1 MENTGVEGE
10 DNPYDIL
17 EVDQVLESHS
27 KRFRRRESDQEFSPA
42 LEQSNRRKKAKQ
54 TGGFRE
60 EMAPR
65 GTNVIDEFVAV
76 EELHALSPKDMS
88 SLLQEEESLVL
99 KLSSAKGVIL
109 TVDVEKLASCLPLHL
124 MACVASSSNE
134 PRLRYWLRSVRLL
147 HTLSSLAHGY
157 PKLAQVL
164 LQDVK
169 IRMQILDLV
178 TYMLVVLANME
189 QEGRGGGFIAVLHAA
204 SVACSLYLLMAFIS
218 HDWLDIAHVLL
229 DHPKV
234 DVFMDAAFD
243 VVKRDIVLLQVKL
256 RSLSIKLSAKKTT
269 FESAERVAQVTAL
282 QCEASLQV
290 LQHLCVAPNFRDQV
304 LGHKELCKNG
314 GILKLVLAVLKLQL
328 PPVFSNSKSLKA
340 TFSRSKA
347 KALVMML
354 TFCESEQ
361 CSFLDEVAAEPNA
374 MQLAEQ
380 VAHEVLLLVKGALL
394 EDPRLIEDE
403 EEEKKNP
410 MGFMHITSL
419 RLADIFSDDS
429 NFRNLV
435 MDQIAPDLASVLAV
449 HPTKFQERWCG
460 GPVARE
466 LAVGEQDASLIFDP
480 FEAAGDAM
488 AAAAK
493 VGAGVCVQEEPCN
506 PPDFQIIPLAAT
518 AHQTRAALLVKL
530 FANFFCFNAEVC
542 PADEKDR
549 FMHTFLRY
557 LREGPLNPSHPLF
570 FLSYERTAVRICENL
585 HTLYDY
591 VLTLT
596 SDTVVDDD
604 LVLVSDF
611 AEALHHQMCPS
622 SVSVADAPLMS
633 FVRDGHEQ
641 KLLQWKNEREQS
653 ERWNRLEQ
661 SRQSG
666 NDEMAGAEVAVQAS
680 NESKKTEMDELVK
693 VEEVPHT
700 SGEATGHEIE
710 TTPFATMVVKSEGV
724 DQHSIQHD
732 GPSQGDVIAL
742 QHVSMKLENQKSE
755 IETEIMVVHEEGE
768 SGSANF
774 TEHEDA
780 GRGEQESEGV
790 NFGGMVTPA
799 SRRTSRDRE
808 PYSSEHGD
816 ESQPKKR
823 KRNIMSDQQVNVMEA
838 ALQLEPGMQRSPKL
852 IQQWTNHLNSIGPEV
867 AYHQLKNWLNNR
879 KARIARQER
888 EKQRQEEGDVLVT
901 RSEKSRRARSVASDD
916 MDSPAEASSRL
927 KDYDIDQGD
936 AIPLKLSLQVSRTP
950 SNAGSD
956 GEPHNSSSSLVK
968 WKVGD
973 HVSLRG
979 KDAEEMAVGI
989 VIRVEGSWQGH
1000 ILEDESLCLVQVSEL
1015 KVARTTKLPFPSSKA
1030 GSSFEEAETLLGKTV
1045 ATWDTE
1051 HMCMVATTS
1060 TPSLV

>member
-1 MENTGVEGE
+1 M
-10 DNPYDIL
+10 
-17 EVDQVLESHS
+17 
-27 KRFRRRESDQEFSPA
+27 
-42 LEQSNRRKKAKQ
+42 
-54 TGGFRE
+54 
-60 EMAPR
+60 
-65 GTNVIDEFVAV
+65 
-76 EELHALSPKDMS
+76 
-88 SLLQEEESLVL
+88 
-99 KLSSAKGVIL
+99 
-109 TVDVEKLASCLPLHL
+109 
-124 MACVASSSNE
+124 
-134 PRLRYWLRSVRLL
+134 
-147 HTLSSLAHGY
+147 
-157 PKLAQVL
+157 
-164 LQDVK
+164 
-169 IRMQILDLV
+169 
-178 TYMLVVLANME
+178 
-189 QEGRGGGFIAVLHAA
+189 
-204 SVACSLYLLMAFIS
+204 
-218 HDWLDIAHVLL
+218 
-229 DHPKV
+229 
-234 DVFMDAAFD
+234 
-243 VVKRDIVLLQVKL
+243 
-256 RSLSIKLSAKKTT
+256 
-269 FESAERVAQVTAL
+269 
-282 QCEASLQV
+282 
-290 LQHLCVAPNFRDQV
+290 
-304 LGHKELCKNG
+304 
-314 GILKLVLAVLKLQL
+314 
-328 PPVFSNSKSLKA
+328 
-340 TFSRSKA
+340 
-347 KALVMML
+347 
-354 TFCESEQ
+354 
-361 CSFLDEVAAEPNA
+361 
-374 MQLAEQ
+374 
-380 VAHEVLLLVKGALL
+380 
-394 EDPRLIEDE
+394 
-403 EEEKKNP
+403 
-410 MGFMHITSL
+410 
-419 RLADIFSDDS
+419 
-429 NFRNLV
+429 
-435 MDQIAPDLASVLAV
+435 
-449 HPTKFQERWCG
+449 
-460 GPVARE
+460 
-466 LAVGEQDASLIFDP
+466 
-480 FEAAGDAM
+480 
-488 AAAAK
+488 
-493 VGAGVCVQEEPCN
+493 
-506 PPDFQIIPLAAT
+506 
-518 AHQTRAALLVKL
+518 
-530 FANFFCFNAEVC
+530 
-542 PADEKDR
+542 
-549 FMHTFLRY
+549 
-557 LREGPLNPSHPLF
+557 
-570 FLSYERTAVRICENL
+570 
-585 HTLYDY
+585 
-591 VLTLT
+591 
-596 SDTVVDDD
+596 
-604 LVLVSDF
+604 
-611 AEALHHQMCPS
+611 
-622 SVSVADAPLMS
+622 
-633 FVRDGHEQ
+633 
-641 KLLQWKNEREQS
+641 
-653 ERWNRLEQ
+653 
-661 SRQSG
+661 
-666 NDEMAGAEVAVQAS
+666 
-680 NESKKTEMDELVK
+680 
-693 VEEVPHT
+693 EEVPHT

>member
-1 MENTGVEGE
+1 MKTRNV
-10 DNPYDIL
+10 NL
-17 EVDQVLESHS
+17 SH
-27 KRFRRRESDQEFSPA
+27 A
-42 LEQSNRRKKAKQ
+42 LVRALTQAGS
-54 TGGFRE
+54 FRE

-65 GTNVIDEFVAV
+65 SSNVDI
-76 EELHALSPKDMS
+76 
-88 SLLQEEESLVL
+88 
-99 KLSSAKGVIL
+99 
-109 TVDVEKLASCLPLHL
+109 EKLASCLPLHL
-124 MACVASSSNE
+124 MACVASSGIE

-229 DHPKV
+229 AHPKV

-256 RSLSIKLSAKKTT
+256 RSLNTKLSAKKTT

-282 QCEASLQV
+282 HCEASLQV
-290 LQHLCVAPNFRDQV
+290 LQHLCVTPNFRDQV
-304 LGHKELCKNG
+304 LSHKELCKNG
-314 GILKLVLAVLKLQL
+314 GILKLVLAVLRLQL
-328 PPVFSNSKSLKA
+328 PPVFSNSKSLRA

-354 TFCESEQ
+354 KFCESEQ
-361 CSFLDEVAAEPNA
+361 CSFLDEVAAEPHA
-374 MQLAEQ
+374 MQLAEH
-380 VAHEVLLLVKGALL
+380 VAYEVLLLVKGALL

-410 MGFMHITSL
+410 MGLMHITSL

-480 FEAAGDAM
+480 FEAAGEAM

-493 VGAGVCVQEEPCN
+493 VVGACVPIQEEPCN
-506 PPDFQIIPLAAT
+506 PPDFQIIPLVAS

-549 FMHTFLRY
+549 FMHTFLRC
-557 LREGPLNPSHPLF
+557 LREGPLDLSHPLF
-570 FLSYERTAVRICENL
+570 FLTFERTAVRICENL

-611 AEALHHQMCPS
+611 AEALHLQICPS
-622 SVSVADAPLMS
+622 SGSVADAPLLS

-653 ERWNRLEQ
+653 ERWKRLDQ

-666 NDEMAGAEVAVQAS
+666 NDEVGATEGALQAS
-680 NESKKTEMDELVK
+680 NESEKIEVDALSK

-700 SGEATGHEIE
+700 SGEATGHNIE
-710 TTPFATMVVKSEGV
+710 TTPTATAVMKTEDVKEDSVQRDGTAQSDVIAFQRVSTKLETHKIEIKSATMVVK
-724 DQHSIQHD
+724 
-732 GPSQGDVIAL
+732 
-742 QHVSMKLENQKSE
+742 
-755 IETEIMVVHEEGE
+755 EEVE
-768 SGSANF
+768 SRSANV
-774 TEHEDA
+774 TEREDI
-780 GRGEQESEGV
+780 GRGEQESGGV
-790 NFGGMVTPA
+790 TFGGMGTPA
-799 SRRTSRDRE
+799 TRNSRDRE

-823 KRNIMSDQQVNVMEA
+823 KRNIMSDKQVSVMEA
-838 ALQLEPGMQRSPKL
+838 ALQFEPEMQRSPKL

-888 EKQRQEEGDVLVT
+888 EKQRQEEGDALMT
-901 RSEKSRRARSVASDD
+901 RPEKSLPARSVASDD
-916 MDSPAEASSRL
+916 MDSPAETSPRL
-927 KDYDIDQGD
+927 KYDDIDQGEV
-936 AIPLKLSLQVSRTP
+936 IPLKLSLQVSRTP
-950 SNAGSD
+950 SNAGSE
-956 GEPHNSSSSLVK
+956 GEPHNSSNSLVRK
-968 WKVGD
+968 WKGGD
-973 HVSLRG
+973 YVSLRSKSG
-979 KDAEEMAVGI
+979 KDMAVGI
-989 VIRVEGSWQGH
+989 VLQVEGSWQGH
-1000 ILEDESLCLVQVSEL
+1000 SLEEESLCLVQVSDL
-1015 KVARTTKLPFPSSKA
+1015 KVDRTSKLPFPSSTT
-1030 GSSFEEAETLLGKTV
+1030 GSSFEEAETVLGKTLV
-1045 ATWDTE
+1045 TWDVD
-1051 HMCMVATTS
+1051 HMCMVTNMS
-1060 TPSLV
+1060 TPPLVKVVNSTS

>member
-1 MENTGVEGE
+1 MKTRNV
-10 DNPYDIL
+10 NL
-17 EVDQVLESHS
+17 SH
-27 KRFRRRESDQEFSPA
+27 A
-42 LEQSNRRKKAKQ
+42 LVRALTQAGS
-54 TGGFRE
+54 FRE

-65 GTNVIDEFVAV
+65 SSNVIDEYVAV

-109 TVDVEKLASCLPLHL
+109 TVDIEKLASCLPLHL
-124 MACVASSSNE
+124 MACVASSGIE

-229 DHPKV
+229 AHPKV

-256 RSLSIKLSAKKTT
+256 RSLNTKLSAKKTT

-282 QCEASLQV
+282 HCEASLQV
-290 LQHLCVAPNFRDQV
+290 LQHLCVTPNFRDQV
-304 LGHKELCKNG
+304 LSHKELCKNG
-314 GILKLVLAVLKLQL
+314 GILKLVLAVLRLQL
-328 PPVFSNSKSLKA
+328 PPVFSNSKSLRA

-354 TFCESEQ
+354 KFCESEQ
-361 CSFLDEVAAEPNA
+361 CSFLDEVAAEPHA
-374 MQLAEQ
+374 MQLAEH
-380 VAHEVLLLVKGALL
+380 VAYEVLLLVKGALL

-410 MGFMHITSL
+410 MGLMHITSL

-480 FEAAGDAM
+480 FEAAGEAM

-493 VGAGVCVQEEPCN
+493 VVGACVPIQEEPCN
-506 PPDFQIIPLAAT
+506 PPDFQIIPLVAS

-549 FMHTFLRY
+549 FMHTFLRC
-557 LREGPLNPSHPLF
+557 LREGPLDLSHPLF
-570 FLSYERTAVRICENL
+570 FLTFERTAVRICENL

-611 AEALHHQMCPS
+611 AEALHLQICPS
-622 SVSVADAPLMS
+622 SGSVADAPLLS

-653 ERWNRLEQ
+653 ERWKRLDQ

-666 NDEMAGAEVAVQAS
+666 NDEVGATEGALQAS
-680 NESKKTEMDELVK
+680 NESEKIEVDALSK

-700 SGEATGHEIE
+700 SGEATGHNIE
-710 TTPFATMVVKSEGV
+710 TTPTATAVMKTEDVKEDSVQRDGTAQSDVIAFQRVSTKLETHKIEIKSATMVVK
-724 DQHSIQHD
+724 
-732 GPSQGDVIAL
+732 
-742 QHVSMKLENQKSE
+742 
-755 IETEIMVVHEEGE
+755 EEVE
-768 SGSANF
+768 SRSANV
-774 TEHEDA
+774 TEREDI
-780 GRGEQESEGV
+780 GRGEQESGGV
-790 NFGGMVTPA
+790 TFGGMGTPA
-799 SRRTSRDRE
+799 TRNSRDRE

-823 KRNIMSDQQVNVMEA
+823 KRNIMSDKQVSVMEA
-838 ALQLEPGMQRSPKL
+838 ALQFEPEMQRSPKL
-852 IQQWTNHLNSIGPEV
+852 IQQWTNHLNSIAEQPESP
-867 AYHQLKNWLNNR
+867 Y
-879 KARIARQER
+879 RQ
-888 EKQRQEEGDVLVT
+888 T
-901 RSEKSRRARSVASDD
+901 RA
-916 MDSPAEASSRL
+916 
-927 KDYDIDQGD
+927 
-936 AIPLKLSLQVSRTP
+936 
-950 SNAGSD
+950 
-956 GEPHNSSSSLVK
+956 
-968 WKVGD
+968 
-973 HVSLRG
+973 
-979 KDAEEMAVGI
+979 
-989 VIRVEGSWQGH
+989 
-1000 ILEDESLCLVQVSEL
+1000 
-1015 KVARTTKLPFPSSKA
+1015 
-1030 GSSFEEAETLLGKTV
+1030 
-1045 ATWDTE
+1045 
-1051 HMCMVATTS
+1051 
-1060 TPSLV
+1060 

>member
-1 MENTGVEGE
+1 MKTRNV
-10 DNPYDIL
+10 NL
-17 EVDQVLESHS
+17 SH
-27 KRFRRRESDQEFSPA
+27 A
-42 LEQSNRRKKAKQ
+42 LVRALTQAGS
-54 TGGFRE
+54 FRE

-65 GTNVIDEFVAV
+65 SSNVIDEYVAV

-109 TVDVEKLASCLPLHL
+109 TVDIEKLASCLPLHL
-124 MACVASSSNE
+124 MACVASSGIE

-229 DHPKV
+229 AHPKV

-256 RSLSIKLSAKKTT
+256 RSLNTKLSAKKTT

-282 QCEASLQV
+282 HCEASLQV
-290 LQHLCVAPNFRDQV
+290 LQHLCVTPNFRDQV
-304 LGHKELCKNG
+304 LSHKELCKNG
-314 GILKLVLAVLKLQL
+314 GILKLVLAVLRLQL
-328 PPVFSNSKSLKA
+328 PPVFSNSKSLRA

-354 TFCESEQ
+354 KFCESEQ
-361 CSFLDEVAAEPNA
+361 CSFLDEVAAEPHA
-374 MQLAEQ
+374 MQLAEH
-380 VAHEVLLLVKGALL
+380 VAYEVLLLVKGALL

-410 MGFMHITSL
+410 MGLMHITSL

-480 FEAAGDAM
+480 FEAAGEAM

-493 VGAGVCVQEEPCN
+493 VV
-506 PPDFQIIPLAAT
+506 
-518 AHQTRAALLVKL
+518 
-530 FANFFCFNAEVC
+530 
-542 PADEKDR
+542 ADEKDR
-549 FMHTFLRY
+549 FMHTFLRC
-557 LREGPLNPSHPLF
+557 LREGPLDLSHPLF
-570 FLSYERTAVRICENL
+570 FLTFERTAVRICENL

-611 AEALHHQMCPS
+611 AEALHLQICPS
-622 SVSVADAPLMS
+622 SGSVADAPLLS

-653 ERWNRLEQ
+653 ERWKRLDQ

-666 NDEMAGAEVAVQAS
+666 NDEVGATEGALQAS
-680 NESKKTEMDELVK
+680 NESEKIEVDALSK

-700 SGEATGHEIE
+700 SGEATGHNIE
-710 TTPFATMVVKSEGV
+710 TTPTATAVMKTEDVKEDSVQRDGTAQSDVIAFQRVSTKLETHKIEIKSATMVVK
-724 DQHSIQHD
+724 
-732 GPSQGDVIAL
+732 
-742 QHVSMKLENQKSE
+742 
-755 IETEIMVVHEEGE
+755 EEVE
-768 SGSANF
+768 SRSANV
-774 TEHEDA
+774 TEREDI
-780 GRGEQESEGV
+780 GRGEQESGGV
-790 NFGGMVTPA
+790 TFGGMGTPA
-799 SRRTSRDRE
+799 TRNSRDRE

-823 KRNIMSDQQVNVMEA
+823 KRNIMSDKQVSVMEA
-838 ALQLEPGMQRSPKL
+838 ALQFEPEMQRSPKL

-888 EKQRQEEGDVLVT
+888 EKQRQEEGDALMT
-901 RSEKSRRARSVASDD
+901 RPEKSLPARSVASDD
-916 MDSPAEASSRL
+916 MDSPAETSPRL
-927 KDYDIDQGD
+927 KYDDIDQGEV
-936 AIPLKLSLQVSRTP
+936 IPLKLSLQVSRTP
-950 SNAGSD
+950 SNAGSE
-956 GEPHNSSSSLVK
+956 GEPHNSSNSLVRK
-968 WKVGD
+968 WKGGD
-973 HVSLRG
+973 YVSLRSKSG
-979 KDAEEMAVGI
+979 KDMAVGI
-989 VIRVEGSWQGH
+989 VLQVEGSWQGH
-1000 ILEDESLCLVQVSEL
+1000 SLEEESLCLVQVSDL
-1015 KVARTTKLPFPSSKA
+1015 KVDRTSKLPFPSSTT
-1030 GSSFEEAETLLGKTV
+1030 GSSFEEAETVLGKTLV
-1045 ATWDTE
+1045 TWDVD
-1051 HMCMVATTS
+1051 HMCMVTNMS
-1060 TPSLV
+1060 TPPLVKVVNSTS

>member
-1 MENTGVEGE
+1 M
-10 DNPYDIL
+10 
-17 EVDQVLESHS
+17 QA
-27 KRFRRRESDQEFSPA
+27 SD
-42 LEQSNRRKKAKQ
+42 L
-54 TGGFRE
+54 GD
-60 EMAPR
+60 EMARR
-65 GTNVIDEFVAV
+65 GSNIIDEFVAV

-88 SLLQEEESLVL
+88 SLLIEEESLTL
-99 KLSSAKGVIL
+99 KLSSAKGVVF
-109 TVDVEKLASCLPLHL
+109 TVDVEKLAGSLPLHL
-124 MACVASSSNE
+124 MAYVASSGNE

-157 PKLAQVL
+157 PKLSLVL

-169 IRMQILDLV
+169 TRMQILDLV

-189 QEGRGGGFIAVLHAA
+189 QEGRGGGFIAVLHTA

-229 DHPKV
+229 AHPKV

-256 RSLSIKLSAKKTT
+256 RSLSTKLSAKKTT

-290 LQHLCVAPNFRDQV
+290 LQHLCVTPTFRDQV

-314 GILKLVLAVLKLQL
+314 GILKLVLAVLRLQL
-328 PPVFSNSKSLKA
+328 PPVFSNSKPLNA

-354 TFCESEQ
+354 KFCESEA
-361 CSFLDEVAAEPNA
+361 CSFLDEVAAEPHA

-394 EDPRLIEDE
+394 EDPRVIEDE

-410 MGFMHITSL
+410 MGLMHITAL

-435 MDQIAPDLASVLAV
+435 MDQIAPDLAAVLAV
-449 HPTKFQERWCG
+449 VPTKFQERWCG
-460 GPVARE
+460 GPIARE

-480 FEAAGDAM
+480 FEAAGEAM

-493 VGAGVCVQEEPCN
+493 VNGPGVFVQEDPCN

-530 FANFFCFNAEVC
+530 FANFYCFNAEVC

-549 FMHTFLRY
+549 FMDVFLRC
-557 LREGPLNPSHPLF
+557 LQEGPLDPTHPLF
-570 FLSYERTAVRICENL
+570 FLSLERTAVRICENL

-611 AEALHHQMCPS
+611 AEALHHRICPS
-622 SVSVADAPLMS
+622 SSSVADAPLLS

-641 KLLQWKNEREQS
+641 KLLQWKNEREQLD
-653 ERWNRLEQ
+653 RWQRLEQ
-661 SRQSG
+661 LRQSG
-666 NDEMAGAEVAVQAS
+666 NDEMAAIEVAVEAS
-680 NESKKTEMDELVK
+680 NESDKTELDHRLKLEQIQHASA
-693 VEEVPHT
+693 E
-700 SGEATGHEIE
+700 GTGHTLESTPTATIVPKMRDVGGQSVQDDG
-710 TTPFATMVVKSEGV
+710 TTLRYVT
-724 DQHSIQHD
+724 
-732 GPSQGDVIAL
+732 
-742 QHVSMKLENQKSE
+742 KLENHE
-755 IETEIMVVHEEGE
+755 DEVGTRRVVVKEEVA
-768 SGSANF
+768 SGSANV
-774 TEHEDA
+774 TEREDE
-780 GRGEQESEGV
+780 GRGEQESGGV
-790 NFGGMVTPA
+790 NFGGMVTP
-799 SRRTSRDRE
+799 STRRTSRDRE

-823 KRNIMSDQQVNVMEA
+823 KRNIMNDKQVNVMEA
-838 ALQLEPGMQRSPKL
+838 ALQSMPEMQRSPL
-852 IQQWTNHLNSIGPEV
+852 AIQQWTNHLNKIGPEV

-888 EKQRQEEGDVLVT
+888 DKQRQAEGDFLTT
-901 RSEKSRRARSVASDD
+901 RSEKSRRSVASDD
-916 MDSPAEASSRL
+916 MDSPAEASPRL
-927 KDYDIDQGD
+927 NEDDIDHGEVG
-936 AIPLKLSLQVSRTP
+936 PLKLSLRTPGTP
-950 SNAGSD
+950 SNAGSEGD
-956 GEPHNSSSSLVK
+956 QDKSDSSLVK
-968 WKVGD
+968 KWTLGD
-973 HVSLRG
+973 VVSLRG
-979 KDAEEMAVGI
+979 EDDQEMAVGT
-989 VIRVEGSWQGH
+989 VIQVEGSWQKYS
-1000 ILEDESLCLVQVSEL
+1000 LEEEKLCVVEVSDL
-1015 KVARTTKLPFPSSKA
+1015 KVEKTTKLPFPSSMA
-1030 GSSFEEAETLLGKTV
+1030 GTSFEEAETLGGKSCV
-1045 ATWDTE
+1045 TWAVD
-1051 HMCMVATTS
+1051 HMYRVTTAS
-1060 TPSLV
+1060 TPSPPHLKEAVNSIS

>member
-1 MENTGVEGE
+1 MKTRNV
-10 DNPYDIL
+10 NL
-17 EVDQVLESHS
+17 SH
-27 KRFRRRESDQEFSPA
+27 A
-42 LEQSNRRKKAKQ
+42 LVRALTQAGS
-54 TGGFRE
+54 FRE

-65 GTNVIDEFVAV
+65 SSNVIDEYVAV

-109 TVDVEKLASCLPLHL
+109 TVDIEKLASCLPLHL
-124 MACVASSSNE
+124 MACVASSGIE

-229 DHPKV
+229 AHPKV

-256 RSLSIKLSAKKTT
+256 RSLNTKLSAKKTT

-282 QCEASLQV
+282 HCEASLQV
-290 LQHLCVAPNFRDQV
+290 LQHLCVTPNFRDQV
-304 LGHKELCKNG
+304 LSHKELCKNG
-314 GILKLVLAVLKLQL
+314 GILKLVLAVLRLQL
-328 PPVFSNSKSLKA
+328 PPVFSNSKSLRA

-354 TFCESEQ
+354 KFCESEQ
-361 CSFLDEVAAEPNA
+361 CSFLDEVAAEPHA
-374 MQLAEQ
+374 MQLAEH
-380 VAHEVLLLVKGALL
+380 VAYEVLLLVKGALL

-410 MGFMHITSL
+410 MGLMHITSL

-480 FEAAGDAM
+480 FEAAGEAM

-493 VGAGVCVQEEPCN
+493 VVGACVPIQEEPCN
-506 PPDFQIIPLAAT
+506 PPDFQIIPLVAS

-549 FMHTFLRY
+549 FMHTFLRC
-557 LREGPLNPSHPLF
+557 LREGPLDLSHPLF
-570 FLSYERTAVRICENL
+570 FLTFERTAVRICENL

-611 AEALHHQMCPS
+611 AEALHLQICPS
-622 SVSVADAPLMS
+622 SGSVADAPLLS

-653 ERWNRLEQ
+653 ERWKRLDQ

-666 NDEMAGAEVAVQAS
+666 NDEVGATEGALQAS
-680 NESKKTEMDELVK
+680 NESEKIEVDALSK

-700 SGEATGHEIE
+700 SGEATGHNIE
-710 TTPFATMVVKSEGV
+710 TTPTATAVMKTEDVKEDSVQRDGTAQSDVIAFQRVSTKLETHKIEIKSATMVVK
-724 DQHSIQHD
+724 
-732 GPSQGDVIAL
+732 
-742 QHVSMKLENQKSE
+742 
-755 IETEIMVVHEEGE
+755 EEVE
-768 SGSANF
+768 SRSANV
-774 TEHEDA
+774 TEREDI
-780 GRGEQESEGV
+780 GRGEQESGGV
-790 NFGGMVTPA
+790 TFGGMGTPA
-799 SRRTSRDRE
+799 TRNSRDRE

-823 KRNIMSDQQVNVMEA
+823 KRNIMSDKQVSVMEA
-838 ALQLEPGMQRSPKL
+838 ALQFEPEMQRSPKL

-888 EKQRQEEGDVLVT
+888 EKQRQEEGDALMT
-901 RSEKSRRARSVASDD
+901 RPEKSLPARSVASDD
-916 MDSPAEASSRL
+916 MDSPAETSPRL
-927 KDYDIDQGD
+927 KYDDIDQGEV
-936 AIPLKLSLQVSRTP
+936 IPLKLSLQVSRTP
-950 SNAGSD
+950 SNAGSE
-956 GEPHNSSSSLVK
+956 GEPHNSSNSLVRK
-968 WKVGD
+968 WKGGD
-973 HVSLRG
+973 YVSLRSKSG
-979 KDAEEMAVGI
+979 KDMAVGI
-989 VIRVEGSWQGH
+989 VLQVEGSWQGH
-1000 ILEDESLCLVQVSEL
+1000 SLEEESLCLVQVSDL
-1015 KVARTTKLPFPSSKA
+1015 KVDRTSKLPFPSSTT
-1030 GSSFEEAETLLGKTV
+1030 GSSFEEAETVLGKTLV
-1045 ATWDTE
+1045 TWDVD
-1051 HMCMVATTS
+1051 HMCMVTNMS
-1060 TPSLV
+1060 TPPLVKVVNSTS